1 MPITGQS
8 ISADPRQSCN
18 IWDDPY
24 SFEDSRSNRN
34 WHIRCSD
41 LFAYYQICK
50 EYLTNM
56 SRYIWKSVLLLTL
69 SIVICYGLYPL
80 SSWVIGKAAFSSQ
93 PNSSMLGGHDSRIV
107 DSRQIAEP
115 TPKDEYFQPRP
126 AAASYDASGST
137 SPAMAASKN
146 FGPQNRDFG
155 VTEGPMLQRPAQ
167 KVCHFYDC

>member
-1 MPITGQS
+1 
-8 ISADPRQSCN
+8 
-18 IWDDPY
+18 
-24 SFEDSRSNRN
+24 
-34 WHIRCSD
+34 
-41 LFAYYQICK
+41 
-50 EYLTNM
+50 M

-93 PNSSMLGGHDSRIV
+93 PNSSMLSGHDSRIV

-137 SPAMAASKN
+137 SSAN
-146 FGPQNRDFG
+146 LNRVPFSSLTRPTPDVCTSQGNNG
-155 VTEGPMLQRPAQ
+155 VAWLELL
-167 KVCHFYDC
+167 